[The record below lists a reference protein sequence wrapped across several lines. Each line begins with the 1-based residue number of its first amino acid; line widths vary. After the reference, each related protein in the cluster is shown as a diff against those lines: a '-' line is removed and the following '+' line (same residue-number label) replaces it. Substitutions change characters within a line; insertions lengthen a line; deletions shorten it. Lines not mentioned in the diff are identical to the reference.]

1 MHLSTNTS
9 ITVKVS
15 MSSITDV
22 HIFIYVKR
30 ICENTNKYV
39 STYEHI
45 FSKNEHFY
53 EHNSEFNSKIGNN
66 VIMSIFLKITQ
77 NVFEKRN
84 ETEKKKTLTQAC
96 ACM

>member
-1 MHLSTNTS
+1 
-9 ITVKVS
+9 

-45 FSKNEHFY
+45 SKKWALLWTQFRIWLKNWKQCNY
-53 EHNSEFNSKIGNN
+53 EYISKTYSKC
-66 VIMSIFLKITQ
+66 VCKK
-77 NVFEKRN
+77 EWDR
-84 ETEKKKTLTQAC
+84 EKKLLHKLVLIGMYVKNQQIINLN
-96 ACM
+96 